1 MMKKIFSMIKNLCA
15 GVGAVVLVLLLILLV
30 SAYYTLNSRNIED
43 KSYLM
48 VDLNQSFA
56 ENSGSGVLN
65 DFFGEKNISFLELL
79 KVLELAAS
87 DNRIDGLVADIN
99 ITSLD
104 LAQTQE
110 LAEAVK
116 KFRSSGKKTYV
127 YSSGFGPFGY
137 GNREYYLASF
147 FDEIYMQPHTYIG
160 LTGISIEVPFV
171 RGVLEKLGIN
181 PEFYSRYEYK
191 TAMASLTDETMSS
204 YYRSELNGMAS
215 DIAGT
220 IGEGISQNRK
230 LKTDIKQIIN
240 TAPIKAENGIKEGL
254 IDGIMYRQELEEKL
268 KKDGVS
274 GFVDVI
280 DYATLLQPN
289 EGDIPVIA
297 YLSLNGVIA
306 KEADFTE
313 IGEDS
318 TISSKNV
325 LADIQEIS
333 EIENLKALVLRINSP
348 GGEYNAADEIYFA
361 LQKLKKDKNI
371 PIIISQGGYAASGGY
386 FISLAGDYI
395 FSEPMS
401 ITGSIG
407 VLGGKIS
414 LEKMWQKLGINWDE
428 VKIGNNSDFLSSNK
442 NFSPQEVKIFNE
454 SLDDVYND
462 FTAKVTENRKSVK
475 NIDEVARGRVW
486 TGKQAKDLGL
496 VDALGGL
503 KETLLYAH
511 QQSGINPN
519 EPFEL
524 AEFPKPKSD
533 LEKITELWSK
543 SKISTDKIFGAVG
556 VDIEKINLFKRWQY
570 DMVLIPFEIN
580 M

>member
-15 GVGAVVLVLLLILLV
+15 GVGAIVLVLLLILLV

-43 KSYLM
+43 KSFLM

-215 DIAGT
+215 DIAET

-414 LEKMWQKLGINWDE
+414 LEKMWQKLGVNWDE

-462 FTAKVTENRKSVK
+462 FTAKVTENRKAVK

-503 KETLLYAH
+503 KEALLYAH
-511 QQSGINPN
+511 QQSGINPD